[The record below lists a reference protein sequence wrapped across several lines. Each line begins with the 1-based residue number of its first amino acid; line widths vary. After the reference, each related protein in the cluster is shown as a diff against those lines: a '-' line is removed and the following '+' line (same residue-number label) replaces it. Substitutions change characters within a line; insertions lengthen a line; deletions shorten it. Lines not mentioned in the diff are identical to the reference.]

1 MKQEGFG
8 GSLLL
13 LSVFAATAYGV
24 TVSFMNACSA

>member
-1 MKQEGFG
+1 MKQEGFRG
-8 GSLLL
+8 LLL